1 MVMNFT
7 LFSVFKAA
15 SFKILNKE
23 KPLNLALLESASST
37 DIQLHEW
44 VAKAYLF
51 KEYSANALATI
62 IGLEQH

>member
-1 MVMNFT
+1 MSFT

-23 KPLNLALLESASST
+23 KPLNLALLESASSN
-37 DIQLHEW
+37 IQLHEW
-44 VAKAYLF
+44 VAKAYLS